1 MAKQEWS
8 NSEGSDKQVEVTS
21 GSAFILEAITAL
33 KERNGSTRRCILR
46 YLNEAYELNER
57 ARNHLQKAFQNCLA
71 SGLIEQCKDDRAA
84 SLYKINAQ
92 KAAVE
97 SSTQKA
103 AAESSTRKAAAES
116 STRKAAA
123 ESSTRKAAAESST
136 RKAAAE
142 SSTRKAAAESS
153 TRKAAAESSTR
164 KAAAESSTRKAAAE
178 SSTRKAAAESST
190 RKAPAENS
198 TRKVAANK
206 ASTRKPARKPTAAKD
221 STGMPVGEEQ
231 EVTLRRSS
239 RKKNL
244 KGKPTESPVAE
255 KDTTRK
261 PREKV
266 AVGENRSENPNEE
279 AEGST
284 TKKICNHP
292 SYSQMI
298 TAAIRSLD
306 ESKGS
311 SRQAILKYILSTF
324 AVNEKM
330 VKINLNVALKR
341 DVLSG
346 DLVQVT
352 GKGASGSF
360 RLKRSKT
367 EPEGSKAGPKCS
379 KVKHESS
386 KTKPESS
393 KDKPRHLKKSG
404 KSRGLNSS
412 TRERTSC
419 TYVH

>member
-1 MAKQEWS
+1 MMEARQLL
-8 NSEGSDKQVEVTS
+8 VTR
-21 GSAFILEAITAL
+21 F
-33 KERNGSTRRCILR
+33 
-46 YLNEAYELNER
+46 
-57 ARNHLQKAFQNCLA
+57 
-71 SGLIEQCKDDRAA
+71 
-84 SLYKINAQ
+84 NAQ

-97 SSTQKA
+97 SSTRRLPAESSIGKA
-103 AAESSTRKAAAES
+103 AAW
-116 STRKAAA
+116 
-123 ESSTRKAAAESST
+123 
-136 RKAAAE
+136 
-142 SSTRKAAAESS
+142 
-153 TRKAAAESSTR
+153 
-164 KAAAESSTRKAAAE
+164 
-178 SSTRKAAAESST
+178 
-190 RKAPAENS
+190 
-198 TRKVAANK
+198 
-206 ASTRKPARKPTAAKD
+206 
-221 STGMPVGEEQ
+221 G
-231 EVTLRRSS
+231 
-239 RKKNL
+239 
-244 KGKPTESPVAE
+244 